1 MSDDKNQLNDNPEP
15 IEPGE
20 AVNFPNPSVNPFGT
34 IQRVNGT
41 STSQFLL
48 PANSTFEIMFQVV
61 VQNTGEL
68 IVVLNGTELQNTV
81 FGKSGNGAIV
91 GMCIIKTP
99 PGSSSVISIN
109 NPSTAVAGGLKI
121 DAATGALTQPL
132 TCHLIIKQ
140 LQ

>member
-1 MSDDKNQLNDNPEP
+1 MSDDKNKVNDNPEP

-48 PANSTFEIMFQVV
+48 PANSIFEIMFQVV

-68 IVVLNGTELQNTV
+68 VVVLNDTELQNTV

-109 NPSTAVAGGLKI
+109 NPSTAVQGGLKI
-121 DAATGALTQPL
+121 DAATGALSQPL

>member
-1 MSDDKNQLNDNPEP
+1 MSGEPTGVNDNPDP
-15 IEPGE
+15 IEPGD
-20 AVNFPNPSVNPFGT
+20 AVNFPNPATNPFGT

-48 PANSTFEIMFQVV
+48 PANSTFEVLFQVV

-68 IVVLNGTELQNTV
+68 VVVLNGTELLNTV

-99 PGSSSVISIN
+99 SGPSSVISIN
-109 NPSTAVAGGLKI
+109 NPSTSVAGGLKI
-121 DAATGALTQPL
+121 DAATGSLTQPL

-140 LQ
+140 IQ